1 MLEVDSATF
10 VTEVVQSQQP
20 VVVDFWGPR
29 CAPCLALMPQVERLE
44 AACGGKAKFVKVD
57 ASKNRRLCIELRVA
71 SLPTYLFYKNG
82 ESVARL
88 TWLKPASSSRDQPRS
103 VRNDFRRW
111 AISASRVSA
120 GRASLISGN
129 ISRI

>member
-88 TWLKPASSSRDQPRS
+88 TGGEIRIRDIEEQL
-103 VRNDFRRW
+103 
-111 AISASRVSA
+111 A
-120 GRASLISGN
+120 
-129 ISRI
+129 RIVEHDGDLAKAP